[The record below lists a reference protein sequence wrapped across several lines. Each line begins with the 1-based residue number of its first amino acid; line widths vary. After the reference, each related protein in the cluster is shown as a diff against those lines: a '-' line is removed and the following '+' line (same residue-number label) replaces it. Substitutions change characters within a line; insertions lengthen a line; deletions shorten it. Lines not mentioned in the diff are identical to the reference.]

1 MDCQPDGQLIGRCP
15 LYAMAPVGGDV
26 DRIAR
31 VQCDDCPVILK
42 PQSRGALEHQH
53 PFVLV
58 LIVPEPGWRRMPPR
72 DNPLD
77 AQSTGLQQRLDQFV
91 RHRGRDVGKEVLHKE
106 AVRFRQTTKIDG
118 CDILPTTRAFC
129 RRSPIRSH
137 HGLFA
142 NALSLMLAGRV
153 CCRGSV
159 PPGHTADATM
169 TSITLGAKGTK
180 PRAIVLG
187 AAGRPNVVRE
197 AERLRPLIER
207 YVAVLVTDF
216 RGEVDLGD
224 IEADVAI
231 VLGGD
236 GSILRAAQQMGK
248 RQLPVIAVN
257 LGKLGFLADV
267 SPARTAEGVLQ
278 DFAPASCR

>member
-1 MDCQPDGQLIGRCP
+1 
-15 LYAMAPVGGDV
+15 
-26 DRIAR
+26 
-31 VQCDDCPVILK
+31 
-42 PQSRGALEHQH
+42 
-53 PFVLV
+53 
-58 LIVPEPGWRRMPPR
+58 MPPR

-77 AQSTGLQQRLDQFV
+77 VQSTGLQQRLDQFV

-169 TSITLGAKGTK
+169 TSITLGAKATK

-224 IEADVAI
+224 IEADLAI

-236 GSILRAAQQMGK
+236 GSILRAARQMGTTATARHC
-248 RQLPVIAVN
+248 RQSGQA
-257 LGKLGFLADV
+257 GFSGGCV
-267 SPARTAEGVLQ
+267 GRRNCQSVLQ
-278 DFAPASCR
+278 DFCAGKLPVIEHLMFDCAVTPRRPDDRPPAWAERGGRACGHAVHALERRSLR